1 MKQIPQVKSLNYG
14 LESIQVLRPK
24 ILESFPNNLK
34 KKKKNRLKVLK
45 QPLRDGN
52 LNHVL
57 AVFGRLTEHRLLVEN
72 KMRMSQ
78 S

>member
-1 MKQIPQVKSLNYG
+1 MIS
-14 LESIQVLRPK
+14 K
-24 ILESFPNNLK
+24 I
-34 KKKKNRLKVLK
+34 KNRLIVLK

-57 AVFGRLTEHRLLVEN
+57 DVL

-78 S
+78 SLRDCWQNSVLL